1 LKALRE
7 DFLAYKEQTEKP
19 FIDTRRYIE
28 THVAKTG
35 AEIEKLTVQLME
47 AQEEAHKRDKLF
59 DSISAMTGK
68 MQTILSR
75 PPGW

>member
-1 LKALRE
+1 
-7 DFLAYKEQTEKP
+7 LAYKEQTEQAS
-19 FIDTRRYIE
+19 IDTRRDIE

-47 AQEEAHKRDKLF
+47 AQEEAHKRDKVLF

>member
-7 DFLAYKEQTEKP
+7 DFLAYIEQTEQA
-19 FIDTRRYIE
+19 FIDTQRYIE

-47 AQEEAHKRDKLF
+47 AQEEGHKHDKVLL
-59 DSISAMTGK
+59 T
-68 MQTILSR
+68 Q
-75 PPGW
+75 

>member
-1 LKALRE
+1 M
-7 DFLAYKEQTEKP
+7 AYKEQTEQA
-19 FIDTRRYIE
+19 FIDIRRYIE
-28 THVAKTG
+28 THIAKTG

-47 AQEEAHKRDKLF
+47 AQEEAHKRHKVLF

-68 MQTILSR
+68 MQTILSW